1 MGKNENRE
9 YNYLYIHTNGKYYYY
24 LRFSNAT
31 TIDGMEH
38 SPMNNIH
45 IAAGIILVEFLIFMH
60 RKHAHSL

>member
-1 MGKNENRE
+1 MRIARIII
-9 YNYLYIHTNGKYYYY
+9 YIYTYKWKISLYY